1 MDSNWILADSGA
13 RNNQTWIQSWDNR
26 RVNTMVVDIELF
38 SSDVNKFSKM
48 KNENIEVE
56 EI

>member
-13 RNNQTWIQSWDNR
+13 RNNQTRIQSWDNR